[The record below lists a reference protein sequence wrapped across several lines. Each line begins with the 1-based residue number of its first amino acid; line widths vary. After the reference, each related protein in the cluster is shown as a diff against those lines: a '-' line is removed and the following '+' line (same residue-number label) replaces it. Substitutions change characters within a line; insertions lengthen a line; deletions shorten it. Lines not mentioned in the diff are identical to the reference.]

1 VRKLFVTGVAV
12 AALFAAPAMA
22 GDLPI
27 NAPPYAP
34 LYSAPPIIA
43 LSWTGCYLGG
53 HIGGSFVD
61 TKFSGQFVDTAVP
74 IALGAPTSFAISD
87 SSTDLTPTG
96 FLAGGQ
102 VGCNLQFATNWVVGI
117 EADASW
123 ANPQGG
129 GASNQQTRSATL
141 IGNLPGFTTVVSSN
155 GFASSKTDFI
165 ATATGRL
172 GYTFGRLGQGM
183 VYAKGGAAWARDDYQ
198 FFGQVSTTS
207 CVQIVRAQCAVN
219 ATIVTP
225 FNFAASET
233 RVGWTVGAG
242 VEWAFWDA
250 WSVKLEY
257 DYLDFG
263 SRTMTF
269 NDPVFGAGTINV
281 SEHISEVKLGVN
293 YRFGSPLPRY

>member
-1 VRKLFVTGVAV
+1 VAK
-12 AALFAAPAMA
+12 PA
-22 GDLPI
+22 
-27 NAPPYAP
+27 
-34 LYSAPPIIA
+34 
-43 LSWTGCYLGG
+43 
-53 HIGGSFVD
+53 
-61 TKFSGQFVDTAVP
+61 
-74 IALGAPTSFAISD
+74 
-87 SSTDLTPTG
+87 
-96 FLAGGQ
+96 
-102 VGCNLQFATNWVVGI
+102 CNLQFATNWVVGI

-165 ATATGRL
+165 TTATGRL

-183 VYAKGGAAWARDDYQ
+183 VYAKGGAAWARDKYQ
-198 FFGQVSTTS
+198 FYGQVSTTG
-207 CVQIVRAQCAVN
+207 CVQIVAAQCAVN

-233 RVGWTVGAG
+233 RLGWTVGAG

-263 SRTMTF
+263 SRTVTF
-269 NDPVFGAGTINV
+269 NDALFGAATINV